1 MAKDLMI
8 DSPALLDLHRLGL
21 LGTLIKGSGYRLFTT
36 TTAAEN
42 SGSADAVI
50 DSIIPGMMKLE
61 NIYMKADE
69 YNKVLE
75 ARKEY
80 SNCTLHEIF
89 TIIKTVERGYRFLS
103 SDPIMIR
110 HLRHNDILTI
120 SLDKF
125 IDELFEQG
133 LINAREH
140 NAACDKLGKWE
151 QALRDNARHYAD
163 NNAINKAR
171 RL

>member
-21 LGTLIKGSGYRLFTT
+21 LGSLNKGSGYRLFTT

-50 DSIIPGMMKLE
+50 DSIIPAGMKLE
-61 NIYMKADE
+61 IISMKSDE
-69 YNKVLE
+69 YNRVLE
-75 ARKEY
+75 ARNEF
-80 SNCTLHEIF
+80 SNCTWHEIF
-89 TIIKTVERGYRFLS
+89 TILKTMERGYRFLS

-110 HLRHNDILTI
+110 HLRHNDIITI

-125 IDELFEQG
+125 IDELNEQG
-133 LINAREH
+133 LINARELDD
-140 NAACDKLGKWE
+140 AGDILGKWE
-151 QALRDNARHYAD
+151 QALRDNARYYAD